1 MAKGIIKRTPI
12 ESNVMEYSGIK
23 ALTGVTYETFGETDE
38 TKFIKEFRYSS
49 DKILWSDLKELNNKN
64 ISSVKIYDNKVYIQY
79 VFTPTGPRE
88 LNENNIES
96 ISLDVDYVNDN
107 ESPIPECFW
116 NKSVSTPQIV
126 YNQGAGSNLF
136 NPYTIGQSYN
146 IYQQMSTLIS
156 NMFGICVLYFKTE
169 PNSRSRDVVLK
180 EYSIE
185 KVIDKQNIKI
195 LIPDNQLPT
204 RELNFNQLMIDYN
217 IQFEIHIVKSE
228 FWKVFGEGSHPDPHD
243 YLYFSTYMNKMYMV
257 DSVSDPDDFG
267 YVASYWRVSLVP
279 YQEMKSVQFD
289 NDNLMND
296 TESLIFSAEGKFE
309 EEMKEEIADNRKD
322 NQLNNVGI
330 LEQGQDP
337 LRRVLH
343 ENVRIAEENIYSDWT
358 VIAKQYY
365 NLSTIDK
372 EDIAVEYWNNGLSSD
387 DERMISFAFRPTNM
401 KNKYESIMID
411 SVVNNNGKVR
421 LKLKSWDKL
430 LDRGNRIKIS
440 RVFGL
445 NGWHNISN
453 IDKSKSSID
462 IDADYVDT
470 MRVLSCG
477 KLVIYE
483 ANTCV
488 YFGDGFSIIQ
498 MPDKMVVKLDGK
510 DYDYIFKYLDKLDKL
525 EKPYKFESKWY
536 FCVLGL
542 KRGLSNMWLYE
553 VKGSEIINNS
563 HGEIVKIGCVPN
575 ELGSFNVKG
584 YCGLK
589 GGNLHLTNFRL
600 WSKLCEED
608 LHKLILSQ
616 YVIDDTHNTLIV
628 DNAQNEL
635 LVNYK
640 WS

>member
-1 MAKGIIKRTPI
+1 MTKGII
-12 ESNVMEYSGIK
+12 ESNVMEYTGIK
-23 ALTGVTYETFGETDE
+23 SLTGFTCVVTGETD
-38 TKFIKEFRYSS
+38 KVYYDKEFRYSS
-49 DKILWSDLKELNNKN
+49 DKILWSDYKSLTNKN
-64 ISSVKIYDNKVYIQY
+64 LSGVKIYDNKVYIQY
-79 VFTPTGPRE
+79 KFTQVGPGD
-88 LNENNIES
+88 LTVES
-96 ISLDVDYVNDN
+96 ISLDVDYVNDK

-126 YNQGAGSNLF
+126 FHQGAGNNLF
-136 NPYTIGQSYN
+136 NPYAVGQSYN

-185 KVIDKQNIKI
+185 KVIDKQNVKI

-217 IQFEIHIVKSE
+217 IGFEINIVKSE

-343 ENVRIAEENIYSDWT
+343 ENVRIVEETIYNDWT
-358 VIAKQYY
+358 AVAKQYY
-365 NLSTIDK
+365 NLTTIGK
-372 EDIAVEYWNNGLSSD
+372 GETAVEYWNSSLSSD
-387 DERMISFAFRPTNM
+387 DERMITFAFRPTNM
-401 KNKYESIMID
+401 KNVSENIMID
-411 SVVNNNGKVR
+411 SVANNDGKVR

-445 NGWHNISN
+445 NGWYDIYDV
-453 IDKSKSSID
+453 DKSKLSID
-462 IDADYVDT
+462 IDVDYVDT
-470 MRVLSCG
+470 MKVLSCG

-488 YFGDGFSIIQ
+488 YFGDGFGIIQ

-510 DYDYIFKYLDKLDKL
+510 DYDYTFDGLSS
-525 EKPYKFESKWY
+525 FEQKWY
-536 FCVLGL
+536 FCVLGM
-542 KRGLSNMWLYE
+542 KRGMSNMWLYE
-553 VKGSEIINNS
+553 VKGSDTLNNTHS
-563 HGEIVKIGCVPN
+563 EIVKIGCVPN
-575 ELGSFNVKG
+575 EFGLFNVEG

>member
-1 MAKGIIKRTPI
+1 MTKGII
-12 ESNVMEYSGIK
+12 ESNVMEYTGIK
-23 ALTGVTYETFGETDE
+23 SLTGFTCVVTGETD
-38 TKFIKEFRYSS
+38 KVYYDKEFRYSS
-49 DKILWSDLKELNNKN
+49 DKILWSDYKSLTNKN
-64 ISSVKIYDNKVYIQY
+64 LSGVKIYDNKVYIQY
-79 VFTPTGPRE
+79 KFTQVGPGD
-88 LNENNIES
+88 LTVES
-96 ISLDVDYVNDN
+96 ISLDVDYVNDK

-116 NKSVSTPQIV
+116 NKGTSTPQIV
-126 YNQGAGSNLF
+126 YNQGTGSNLF
-136 NPYTIGQSYN
+136 NPYSIGQSLN
-146 IYQQMSTLIS
+146 IYNQMSTLIS
-156 NMFGICVLYFKTE
+156 NMFGFCVLYFKTE
-169 PNSRSRDVVLK
+169 PNAKSRDVVLK

-185 KVIDKQNIKI
+185 KVIDKQNVKI
-195 LIPDNQLPT
+195 LVPDNNLPT
-204 RELNFNQLMIDYN
+204 RELQFNSMMIDYPVSW
-217 IQFEIHIVKSE
+217 ECHIVKSE

-337 LRRVLH
+337 LRRILH

-387 DERMISFAFRPTNM
+387 DERMITFAFRPTNM
-401 KNKYESIMID
+401 RNVSENIMID

-510 DYDYIFKYLDKLDKL
+510 DYDYT
-525 EKPYKFESKWY
+525 FEGFSEFEQKWY

-616 YVIDDTHNTLIV
+616 YVIDDTHNTLVV

>member
-12 ESNVMEYSGIK
+12 ESNVIEYSGIK

-116 NKSVSTPQIV
+116 NKSTSTPQIV

-136 NPYTIGQSYN
+136 NPYAIGQSYN

-217 IQFEIHIVKSE
+217 TEFEINIVKSE

-267 YVASYWRVSLVP
+267 YVSSYWRVSLVP

-337 LRRVLH
+337 LRRILH

-387 DERMISFAFRPTNM
+387 DERMITFAFRPTNM
-401 KNKYESIMID
+401 RNKYESIMID

-445 NGWHNISN
+445 NGWYDISN

-498 MPDKMVVKLDGK
+498 MPDKMVVRIDGK

-525 EKPYKFESKWY
+525 EKSYKFESKWY

>member
-1 MAKGIIKRTPI
+1 
-12 ESNVMEYSGIK
+12 
-23 ALTGVTYETFGETDE
+23 
-38 TKFIKEFRYSS
+38 
-49 DKILWSDLKELNNKN
+49 
-64 ISSVKIYDNKVYIQY
+64 
-79 VFTPTGPRE
+79 
-88 LNENNIES
+88 
-96 ISLDVDYVNDN
+96 
-107 ESPIPECFW
+107 
-116 NKSVSTPQIV
+116 
-126 YNQGAGSNLF
+126 
-136 NPYTIGQSYN
+136 
-146 IYQQMSTLIS
+146 MSTLIS

-169 PNSRSRDVVLK
+169 PNAKSRDVVLK

-185 KVIDKQNIKI
+185 KVIDKQNVKI
-195 LIPDNQLPT
+195 LVPDNNLPT
-204 RELNFNQLMIDYN
+204 RELQFNSMMIDYPVSW
-217 IQFEIHIVKSE
+217 ECHIVKSE

-322 NQLNNVGI
+322 NQLNNVGM

-343 ENVRIAEENIYSDWT
+343 ENVRIVEETIYNDWT
-358 VIAKQYY
+358 AVAKQYY
-365 NLSTIDK
+365 NLTTIGK
-372 EDIAVEYWNNGLSSD
+372 GETAVEYWNSSLSSD
-387 DERMISFAFRPTNM
+387 DERMITFAFRPTNM
-401 KNKYESIMID
+401 KNVSENIMID
-411 SVVNNNGKVR
+411 SVANNNGKVR

-445 NGWHNISN
+445 NGWYDIYDV
-453 IDKSKSSID
+453 DKSKSSID
-462 IDADYVDT
+462 IDVDYVDT
-470 MRVLSCG
+470 MKVLSCG

-488 YFGDGFSIIQ
+488 YFGNGFAIIQ

-510 DYDYIFKYLDKLDKL
+510 DYDYTFDGLSS
-525 EKPYKFESKWY
+525 FEQKWY
-536 FCVLGL
+536 FCVLGM
-542 KRGLSNMWLYE
+542 KRGMSNMWLYE
-553 VKGSEIINNS
+553 VKGSDTLNNTHS
-563 HGEIVKIGCVPN
+563 EIVKIGCVPN
-575 ELGSFNVKG
+575 ELGLFNVEG

>member
-1 MAKGIIKRTPI
+1 MTKGII

-23 ALTGVTYETFGETDE
+23 SLTGFTCVVSGETDN
-38 TKFIKEFRYSS
+38 TYYDKEFRYSS
-49 DKILWSDLKELNNKN
+49 DNILWSDYKSLTNKN
-64 ISSVKIYDNKVYIQY
+64 LSSVKIYDNKVYIQY
-79 VFTPTGPRE
+79 RFKQVGLGE
-88 LNENNIES
+88 LSVES

-116 NKSVSTPQIV
+116 NKGTSTPQIV
-126 YNQGAGSNLF
+126 YNQGTGSNLF
-136 NPYTIGQSYN
+136 NPYAIGQSYN

-185 KVIDKQNIKI
+185 KVIDKQNVKI

-243 YLYFSTYMNKMYMV
+243 YLYFSTYMNKMYMI

-330 LEQGQDP
+330 IEQGQDP
-337 LRRVLH
+337 LRRILH

-372 EDIAVEYWNNGLSSD
+372 EDIAVEYWNIGLSSD

-401 KNKYESIMID
+401 RNVSENIMID

-430 LDRGNRIKIS
+430 LDKGNMIKIS
-440 RVFGL
+440 RVPGL
-445 NGWHNISN
+445 NGWHKIIGIEKGKLN
-453 IDKSKSSID
+453 IDLD
-462 IDADYVDT
+462 VDYVDT
-470 MRVLSCG
+470 MRVQSCG

-488 YFGDGFSIIQ
+488 YVGDEFEITQ
-498 MPDKMVVKLDGK
+498 MPDRMVVRLGGK
-510 DYDYIFKYLDKLDKL
+510 DYDYT
-525 EKPYKFESKWY
+525 FEGFSEFEQKWY

-575 ELGSFNVKG
+575 ELGSFNVSG

-589 GGNLHLTNFRL
+589 GCNLHLTNFRL

-616 YVIDDTHNTLIV
+616 YIVDDTHNTLVV

>member
-1 MAKGIIKRTPI
+1 
-12 ESNVMEYSGIK
+12 
-23 ALTGVTYETFGETDE
+23 
-38 TKFIKEFRYSS
+38 
-49 DKILWSDLKELNNKN
+49 
-64 ISSVKIYDNKVYIQY
+64 
-79 VFTPTGPRE
+79 
-88 LNENNIES
+88 
-96 ISLDVDYVNDN
+96 
-107 ESPIPECFW
+107 
-116 NKSVSTPQIV
+116 
-126 YNQGAGSNLF
+126 
-136 NPYTIGQSYN
+136 
-146 IYQQMSTLIS
+146 MSTLIS

-204 RELNFNQLMIDYN
+204 RELQFNSMMIDYPIN
-217 IQFEIHIVKSE
+217 FEINIVKSE

-322 NQLNNVGI
+322 NQLNNVGM

-343 ENVRIAEENIYSDWT
+343 ENVRIVEETIYNDWT
-358 VIAKQYY
+358 AVAKQYY
-365 NLSTIDK
+365 NLTTIGK
-372 EDIAVEYWNNGLSSD
+372 GETAVEYWNNSLSSD
-387 DERMISFAFRPTNM
+387 DERMITFAFRPTNM
-401 KNKYESIMID
+401 KNVSENIMID
-411 SVVNNNGKVR
+411 SVANNNGKVR

-430 LDRGNRIKIS
+430 LDIGNRIKIS

-445 NGWHNISN
+445 NGWYDIYDV
-453 IDKSKSSID
+453 DKSKSSID
-462 IDADYVDT
+462 IDVDYVDT
-470 MRVLSCG
+470 MKVLSCG

-488 YFGDGFSIIQ
+488 YFGDGFAIIQ

-510 DYDYIFKYLDKLDKL
+510 DYDYTFDGLSS
-525 EKPYKFESKWY
+525 FEQKWY
-536 FCVLGL
+536 FCVLGM
-542 KRGLSNMWLYE
+542 KRGMSNMWLYE
-553 VKGSEIINNS
+553 VKGSDTLNNTHS
-563 HGEIVKIGCVPN
+563 EIVKIGCVPN
-575 ELGSFNVKG
+575 EFGLFNVEG

>member
-1 MAKGIIKRTPI
+1 MVKGIIKRTPI
-12 ESNVMEYSGIK
+12 ESNVIEYSGIK

-116 NKSVSTPQIV
+116 NKGTSTPQIV

-136 NPYTIGQSYN
+136 NPYAIGQSYN

-217 IQFEIHIVKSE
+217 TEFEIHIVKSE

-243 YLYFSTYMNKMYMV
+243 YLYFSTYMNKMYMI

-337 LRRVLH
+337 LRRILH

-372 EDIAVEYWNNGLSSD
+372 EDIAVEYWNNDLSSD

-401 KNKYESIMID
+401 RNVSENIMID

-510 DYDYIFKYLDKLDKL
+510 DYDYT
-525 EKPYKFESKWY
+525 FEGFSEFEQKWY

-616 YVIDDTHNTLIV
+616 YVIDDTHNTLVV

>member
-116 NKSVSTPQIV
+116 NKGTSTPQIV

-136 NPYTIGQSYN
+136 NPYAIGQSYN

-217 IQFEIHIVKSE
+217 TEFEINIVKSE

-343 ENVRIAEENIYSDWT
+343 ENVRIVEETIYNDWT

-401 KNKYESIMID
+401 RNVSDNIMID

-445 NGWHNISN
+445 NGWYDIYN

-462 IDADYVDT
+462 IDVDYVDT

-488 YFGDGFSIIQ
+488 CFGDDFSIIQ

-510 DYDYIFKYLDKLDKL
+510 DYDYIFKDLDEFK
-525 EKPYKFESKWY
+525 SKWY
-536 FCVLGL
+536 FCVLGM
-542 KRGLSNMWLYE
+542 KRGMSNMWLYE
-553 VKGSEIINNS
+553 VKGSDTLNNTHS
-563 HGEIVKIGCVPN
+563 EIVKIGCVPN

-616 YVIDDTHNTLIV
+616 YIIDDTHNTLIV

>member
-1 MAKGIIKRTPI
+1 MIKGIIKRTPI
-12 ESNVMEYSGIK
+12 ESNVIEYSGIK

-116 NKSVSTPQIV
+116 NKGTSAPQIV

-136 NPYTIGQSYN
+136 NPYAIGQSYN

-185 KVIDKQNIKI
+185 KVIDKQNVKI

-217 IQFEIHIVKSE
+217 IQFEINIVKSE

-243 YLYFSTYMNKMYMV
+243 YLYFSTYMNKMYMI

-372 EDIAVEYWNNGLSSD
+372 EDIAVEYWNIGLSSD

-401 KNKYESIMID
+401 RNVSENIMID

-445 NGWHNISN
+445 NGWYDISN

-510 DYDYIFKYLDKLDKL
+510 DYDYT
-525 EKPYKFESKWY
+525 FEGFSEFEQKWY

-616 YVIDDTHNTLIV
+616 YVIDDTHNTLVV

>member
-116 NKSVSTPQIV
+116 NKGTSTPQIV

-136 NPYTIGQSYN
+136 NPYAVGQSYN

-267 YVASYWRVSLVP
+267 YVSSYWRVSLVP

-337 LRRVLH
+337 LRRILH

-372 EDIAVEYWNNGLSSD
+372 EDIAVEYWNIGLSSD
-387 DERMISFAFRPTNM
+387 DERMITFAFRPTNM
-401 KNKYESIMID
+401 RNVSENIMID

-510 DYDYIFKYLDKLDKL
+510 DYDYT
-525 EKPYKFESKWY
+525 FEGFSGFEQKWY

>member
-1 MAKGIIKRTPI
+1 MTKGII
-12 ESNVMEYSGIK
+12 ESNVMEYTGIK
-23 ALTGVTYETFGETDE
+23 SLTGFTCVVTGETD
-38 TKFIKEFRYSS
+38 KVYYDKEFRYSS
-49 DKILWSDLKELNNKN
+49 DKILWSDWKSLTNKN
-64 ISSVKIYDNKVYIQY
+64 LSTIKIYDDKVYVQY
-79 VFTPTGPRE
+79 RFTQVGLGE
-88 LNENNIES
+88 LSVES
-96 ISLDVDYVNDN
+96 ISLDVDYVNDK

-116 NKSVSTPQIV
+116 NKGTSTPQIV
-126 YNQGAGSNLF
+126 YNQGTGSNLF
-136 NPYTIGQSYN
+136 NPYAIGQSYN

-169 PNSRSRDVVLK
+169 PNSKSRDVVLK

-204 RELNFNQLMIDYN
+204 RELQFNSMMIDYPIN
-217 IQFEIHIVKSE
+217 FEINIVKSE

-337 LRRVLH
+337 LRRILH

-387 DERMISFAFRPTNM
+387 DERMITFAFIPTNM
-401 KNKYESIMID
+401 RNKYESIMID

-445 NGWHNISN
+445 NGWYDISN

-510 DYDYIFKYLDKLDKL
+510 DYDYT
-525 EKPYKFESKWY
+525 FEGFSGFEQKWY

>member
-1 MAKGIIKRTPI
+1 
-12 ESNVMEYSGIK
+12 
-23 ALTGVTYETFGETDE
+23 
-38 TKFIKEFRYSS
+38 
-49 DKILWSDLKELNNKN
+49 
-64 ISSVKIYDNKVYIQY
+64 
-79 VFTPTGPRE
+79 
-88 LNENNIES
+88 
-96 ISLDVDYVNDN
+96 
-107 ESPIPECFW
+107 
-116 NKSVSTPQIV
+116 
-126 YNQGAGSNLF
+126 
-136 NPYTIGQSYN
+136 
-146 IYQQMSTLIS
+146 
-156 NMFGICVLYFKTE
+156 MFGICVLYFKTE

-217 IQFEIHIVKSE
+217 TEFEIHIVKSE

-267 YVASYWRVSLVP
+267 YVSSYWRVSLVP

-387 DERMISFAFRPTNM
+387 DERMITFAFRPTNM
-401 KNKYESIMID
+401 RNVSENIMID

-510 DYDYIFKYLDKLDKL
+510 DYDYTFDGLSS
-525 EKPYKFESKWY
+525 FEQKWY
-536 FCVLGL
+536 FCILGM

-553 VKGSEIINNS
+553 VKGSDTLNNTHSEIM
-563 HGEIVKIGCVPN
+563 KIGCVPN
-575 ELGSFNVKG
+575 ELGSFNVDG

>member
-1 MAKGIIKRTPI
+1 
-12 ESNVMEYSGIK
+12 
-23 ALTGVTYETFGETDE
+23 
-38 TKFIKEFRYSS
+38 
-49 DKILWSDLKELNNKN
+49 
-64 ISSVKIYDNKVYIQY
+64 
-79 VFTPTGPRE
+79 
-88 LNENNIES
+88 
-96 ISLDVDYVNDN
+96 
-107 ESPIPECFW
+107 
-116 NKSVSTPQIV
+116 
-126 YNQGAGSNLF
+126 
-136 NPYTIGQSYN
+136 
-146 IYQQMSTLIS
+146 
-156 NMFGICVLYFKTE
+156 
-169 PNSRSRDVVLK
+169 
-180 EYSIE
+180 
-185 KVIDKQNIKI
+185 
-195 LIPDNQLPT
+195 
-204 RELNFNQLMIDYN
+204 MI
-217 IQFEIHIVKSE
+217 
-228 FWKVFGEGSHPDPHD
+228 
-243 YLYFSTYMNKMYMV
+243 T
-257 DSVSDPDDFG
+257 
-267 YVASYWRVSLVP
+267 
-279 YQEMKSVQFD
+279 
-289 NDNLMND
+289 
-296 TESLIFSAEGKFE
+296 
-309 EEMKEEIADNRKD
+309 
-322 NQLNNVGI
+322 
-330 LEQGQDP
+330 
-337 LRRVLH
+337 
-343 ENVRIAEENIYSDWT
+343 
-358 VIAKQYY
+358 
-365 NLSTIDK
+365 
-372 EDIAVEYWNNGLSSD
+372 
-387 DERMISFAFRPTNM
+387 FAFRPTNM
-401 KNKYESIMID
+401 KNVSENIMID

-510 DYDYIFKYLDKLDKL
+510 DYDYT
-525 EKPYKFESKWY
+525 FEGFSEFEQKWY

-616 YVIDDTHNTLIV
+616 YVIDDTHNTLVV

>member
-116 NKSVSTPQIV
+116 NKGTSTPQIV

-136 NPYTIGQSYN
+136 NPYAIGQSYN

-243 YLYFSTYMNKMYMV
+243 YLYFSTYMNKMYMI

-337 LRRVLH
+337 LRRILH

-401 KNKYESIMID
+401 RNVSENIMID

-510 DYDYIFKYLDKLDKL
+510 DYDYT
-525 EKPYKFESKWY
+525 FEGFSEFEQKWY

-616 YVIDDTHNTLIV
+616 YVIDDTHNTLVV

-635 LVNYK
+635 PVNYK

>member
-1 MAKGIIKRTPI
+1 MAKGIIKRIPI

-23 ALTGVTYETFGETDE
+23 ALTGVTYKTFGETDE

-116 NKSVSTPQIV
+116 NKSTSTPQIV

-136 NPYTIGQSYN
+136 NPYAIGQSYN

-228 FWKVFGEGSHPDPHD
+228 FWKVFGEGRHPDPHD
-243 YLYFSTYMNKMYMV
+243 YLYFSTYMNKMYMI

-337 LRRVLH
+337 LRRILH

-401 KNKYESIMID
+401 RNVSENIMID

-445 NGWHNISN
+445 NGWYDISN
-453 IDKSKSSID
+453 IDKSKLSID

-510 DYDYIFKYLDKLDKL
+510 DYDYT
-525 EKPYKFESKWY
+525 FEGFSEFEQKWY

-616 YVIDDTHNTLIV
+616 YVIDDTHNTLVV